1 MNLSEEHWIRKKNWM
16 ISQRISTSHP
26 IYNVKKKL
34 MERNLFYYLFSNM
47 GTNEP
52 KSN

>member
-1 MNLSEEHWIRKKNWM
+1 MNLSEEHWIRKKIG
-16 ISQRISTSHP
+16 ISQSISTSHP